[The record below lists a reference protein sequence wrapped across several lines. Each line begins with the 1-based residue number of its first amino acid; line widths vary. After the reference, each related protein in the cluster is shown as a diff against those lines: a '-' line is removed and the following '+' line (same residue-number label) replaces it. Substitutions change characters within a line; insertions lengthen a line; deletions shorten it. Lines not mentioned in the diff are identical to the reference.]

1 MNPRTIKSK
10 NSPRT
15 IIVAVGI
22 GVLLMGFV
30 VYGTFSGKS
39 AFRDARMSGVV
50 TAKEFTPQPER
61 QITVG
66 AAGGLKA
73 KDKAG
78 EYLLSVEVPKVG
90 GKKFTVWVNKRI
102 YDSHNVGDA
111 FDVGP
116 YLTPENPEE
125 KN

>member
-15 IIVAVGI
+15 ILAAIGI
-22 GVLLMGFV
+22 GILLMGFV

-50 TAKEFTPQPER
+50 TAKDFTPQPER
-61 QITVG
+61 QITLG
-66 AAGGLKA
+66 AEGTLQA

-78 EYLLSVEVPKVG
+78 EYRLTVEVPKVG
-90 GKKFTVWVNKRI
+90 GKKFTVFVNKRD
-102 YDSHNVGDA
+102 YDLLTVGDP

-116 YLTPENPEE
+116 YLVPEKPDE

>member
-10 NSPRT
+10 KSPRT
-15 IIVAVGI
+15 ILAAIGI
-22 GVLLMGFV
+22 GVLLMGFIL
-30 VYGTFSGKS
+30 YAILSSG
-39 AFRDARMSGVV
+39 AGIRDARMSGVLV
-50 TAKEFTPQPER
+50 AKEFTPQAER
-61 QITVG
+61 QITIG

-78 EYLLSVEVPKVG
+78 EYLLTVEVPRAG
-90 GKKFTVWVNKRI
+90 GKKFTVWVNKRL
-102 YDSHNVGDA
+102 YDSLTVGDA

-116 YLTPENPEE
+116 YLTPEKPDE